1 MAANTEDAYVPPF
14 RAYFQASNA
23 QTANQLVTML
33 NAIEMSNV
41 LDNSTLLANYAG
53 QTVSVTLHDRT
64 LYKDGDWNTLCL
76 PFDVTDGNTEDEV
89 SFTGTPLEGA
99 TVMTFNGETS
109 SFNASTGLLT
119 LNFDNVAQNS
129 TIAAGT
135 PFIVKWTGT
144 DVTNPVFSDVTISS
158 TAAGSVL
165 SKDKNVRFLGTYS
178 PVVIYSDAHD
188 NLYLGAANTLY
199 WPSTEGYT
207 MGSCRAYFHVD
218 VNGGAAAV
226 RQFVLNFGD
235 NSEETGI
242 TTTNYTNFT
251 NSDDAWYDLSGR
263 RLSGKPSRVGVYI
276 CNGKKVV
283 IKK

>member
-1 MAANTEDAYVPPF
+1 MV
-14 RAYFQASNA
+14 
-23 QTANQLVTML
+23 
-33 NAIEMSNV
+33 
-41 LDNSTLLANYAG
+41 
-53 QTVSVTLHDRT
+53 
-64 LYKDGDWNTLCL
+64 
-76 PFDVTDGNTEDEV
+76 
-89 SFTGTPLEGA
+89 
-99 TVMTFNGETS
+99 
-109 SFNASTGLLT
+109 
-119 LNFDNVAQNS
+119 
-129 TIAAGT
+129 
-135 PFIVKWTGT
+135 
-144 DVTNPVFSDVTISS
+144 
-158 TAAGSVL
+158 
-165 SKDKNVRFLGTYS
+165 
-178 PVVIYSDAHD
+178 
-188 NLYLGAANTLY
+188 LGAANTLY

-276 CNGKKVV
+276 YNGKKVV